1 MRFPIKQVFPKRNRF
16 WAGIALL
23 VGTVPRTVR
32 GRLGEVSLPINAQ
45 RSTFNVRRS
54 AFLPNF
60 RTPLCVPAPLRLC
73 VKSFSFP
80 KRPSCPSCLRVR
92 KQQRH
97 ANFRTLEL
105 PNFRTSSPAFT
116 LIELVAALS
125 LFVVILGILMTVLNS
140 ATEMWSASRSQ
151 KKEQAAALAITD
163 LIADDLY
170 QAVSVGTNDYPIF
183 ILEPLPA
190 NPEPNKVYTI
200 LGFVRHAS
208 AHSPVPLSEK
218 RPSIDAVFYTYY
230 DNALLRHVFAIKIS
244 TSVPQSIGK
253 LVDEYK
259 NELIEEQHDKILKFA
274 RTEDGATYPVDIDW
288 QWQLLAERADIIIT
302 ATLPRALIR
311 MDDPGKYPNEFPSE
325 PDPDPDLHLPPL
337 PVTRLY
343 SDVLPDQVDI
353 RQLRLCDQQDW
364 AAYEPLRDQDTVEA
378 RYLKAF
384 LGTLVSRR
392 ITLPQA
398 GGSRLP

>member
-353 RQLRLCDQQDW
+353 RQLRLCDKQDW
-364 AAYEPLRDQDTVEA
+364 AAYEPLRDKDTDEA

>member
-1 MRFPIKQVFPKRNRF
+1 MNALRHRSPFSPSPLRPLDGRNHATARFFNAETQRRGVKEEGGRKKEGESINAETQRRGDAENERRTPKF
-16 WAGIALL
+16 SLSALL
-23 VGTVPRTVR
+23 SSAFSPPPFSFLLSPFSFLLPPSLLRPLR
-32 GRLGEVSLPINAQ
+32 GRN
-45 RSTFNVRRS
+45 N
-54 AFLPNF
+54 
-60 RTPLCVPAPLRLC
+60 
-73 VKSFSFP
+73 
-80 KRPSCPSCLRVR
+80 
-92 KQQRH
+92 
-97 ANFRTLEL
+97 
-105 PNFRTSSPAFT
+105 AFT

-140 ATEMWSASRSQ
+140 ATEMWSASHSQ
-151 KKEQAAALAITD
+151 KKEQTAALAITD

-337 PVTRLY
+337 PVSRLY

-364 AAYEPLRDQDTVEA
+364 AAYEPLRDKDTPKD

>member
-1 MRFPIKQVFPKRNRF
+1 
-16 WAGIALL
+16 
-23 VGTVPRTVR
+23 
-32 GRLGEVSLPINAQ
+32 
-45 RSTFNVRRS
+45 
-54 AFLPNF
+54 
-60 RTPLCVPAPLRLC
+60 
-73 VKSFSFP
+73 
-80 KRPSCPSCLRVR
+80 VR

-170 QAVSVGTNDYPIF
+170 QAVIANTTDYPIF

-230 DNALLRHVFAIKIS
+230 NNALLRHVFPIV
-244 TSVPQSIGK
+244 TSGFDTSESIGK
-253 LVDEYK
+253 LVDGYK
-259 NELIEEQHDKILKFA
+259 NKLTKDEHDKILKFA
-274 RTEDGATYPVDIDW
+274 RNEPGATYPDVW
-288 QWQLLAERADIIIT
+288 QWQLLAERADIIIA
-302 ATLPRALIR
+302 ATLPRTLIR
-311 MDDPGKYPNEFPSE
+311 MNDPGKYPNALPSA

-337 PVTRLY
+337 PVSRLY

-353 RQLRLCDQQDW
+353 RELRLCDQQDW

-378 RYLKAF
+378 RYLKSL
-384 LGTLVSRR
+384 LGSLVSRR